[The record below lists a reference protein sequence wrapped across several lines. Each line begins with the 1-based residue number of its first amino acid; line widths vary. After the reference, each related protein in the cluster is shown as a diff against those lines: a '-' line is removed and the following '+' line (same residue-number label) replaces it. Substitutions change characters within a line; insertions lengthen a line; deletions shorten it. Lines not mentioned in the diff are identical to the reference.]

1 MSKNHA
7 WTQQHW
13 CTLCYHYQK
22 KLSCTL
28 LLRGQRPDRK
38 HGFTRVL
45 GSVAHGG
52 VLFTFSNISAP
63 DRDKWCGSSGPAAWT
78 IHHVQNH
85 TMPGHSPP
93 VSQAGRRI
101 VSPLAFGLIGVG
113 FPPTIKTGEFFWMF
127 FHVFTI
133 KAFAVFFSVPPVRG
147 KGDGIFFWPVTPKT
161 ITTVLFPA
169 LLFFTL

>member
-1 MSKNHA
+1 MQICDLRNLFADRPPLQSLN
-7 WTQQHW
+7 
-13 CTLCYHYQK
+13 
-22 KLSCTL
+22 
-28 LLRGQRPDRK
+28 RGQRTKSYR
-38 HGFTRVL
+38 G
-45 GSVAHGG
+45 
-52 VLFTFSNISAP
+52 
-63 DRDKWCGSSGPAAWT
+63 RDKQYGPSRQAAWT